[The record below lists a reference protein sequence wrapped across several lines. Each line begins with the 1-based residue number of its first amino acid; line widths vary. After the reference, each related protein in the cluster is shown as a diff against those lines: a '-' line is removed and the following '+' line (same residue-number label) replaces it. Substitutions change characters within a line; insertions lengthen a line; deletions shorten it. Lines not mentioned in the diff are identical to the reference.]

1 MDTHLRRH
9 RRHRRGSPGRHPT
22 PDPNPNPNSNP
33 NLSLTRTYPYPQ
45 PDLTPTLSPAQASFG
60 DIIFDSFEAA
70 LSDGSSRE
78 LIEEGSATPVTFATR
93 HRFAELSVAA
103 RLHEGAL
110 QCDAMLGGL
119 QAVVPSARLLQL
131 LSGKDLQ
138 LLVCGEADVD
148 LGTLRKHT
156 KYGAGVL
163 ESQRHVKF
171 FWDVLRSFS
180 PEERRLFLTFVWGRN
195 RLPLTEQDW
204 GDTVMRVHELNTTNL
219 RGTADQFF
227 PVSHTCSLSIYP

>member
-1 MDTHLRRH
+1 M
-9 RRHRRGSPGRHPT
+9 
-22 PDPNPNPNSNP
+22 
-33 NLSLTRTYPYPQ
+33 
-45 PDLTPTLSPAQASFG
+45 
-60 DIIFDSFEAA
+60 
-70 LSDGSSRE
+70 
-78 LIEEGSATPVTFATR
+78 
-93 HRFAELSVAA
+93 
-103 RLHEGAL
+103 
-110 QCDAMLGGL
+110 
-119 QAVVPSARLLQL
+119 
-131 LSGKDLQ
+131 SGKDLQ

-148 LGTLRKHT
+148 LGTLRRHT

-171 FWDVLRSFS
+171 FWDVLRSFT

-227 PVSHTCSLSIYP
+227 PVSHTCFFSIEWPAYSNASIARDKLLYAIRNCRSIDADNTTEARGNAALR